1 MLPLLATSYDG
12 ALQGYAWGLMLI
24 VSVVASF
31 IAFVLALFPRAA
43 GFAHTVSKAAIWI
56 TGMVVVLFL
65 LLMQAGYHDLLIFFG
80 ISIAPGIIGF
90 IAFMISRWQLRRTR
104 S

>member
-65 LLMQAGYHDLLIFFG
+65 LLMQAGYHDSRLG
-80 ISIAPGIIGF
+80 TVKKKAPPGF
-90 IAFMISRWQLRRTR
+90 KRLST
-104 S
+104 